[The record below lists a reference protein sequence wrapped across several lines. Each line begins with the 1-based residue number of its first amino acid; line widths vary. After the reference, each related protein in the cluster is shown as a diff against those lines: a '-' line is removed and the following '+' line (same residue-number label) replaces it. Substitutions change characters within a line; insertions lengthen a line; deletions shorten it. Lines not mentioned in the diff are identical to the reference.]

1 MAFGGL
7 ESKPQFTHLPRTFGN
22 RKGENV
28 PEICEVVV
36 IGAGPYGL
44 SIAAHLAGRNI
55 PHRIFG
61 KAMETWATQMPKGML
76 LKSDGFATS
85 LYDPGRTFTFER
97 YCRDRNIPYAD
108 LGIPPRLEDFVD
120 YGRAFQRRL
129 VPHLEEAMIE
139 SLEHDGSCYRLRFE
153 TGAHCTA
160 RAVVVA
166 AGISHFAV
174 MPKALSN
181 LPRGLVT
188 HTSEHNNLAA
198 FKGRKVAVIGG
209 GASAVDVVGLLH
221 EAGSDAHLIVRG
233 SKIFFHDKMQLPRP
247 LYDRLRSPSSK
258 IGPGWRSLLFARLPH
273 LFRHLPET
281 TRLRIVRTNHVP
293 APGYFM
299 RDRVIGR
306 VTVHFGLEAVQAK
319 PNAGGILLMLANNAG
334 VKRELQADHVI
345 CGTGYRPELGR
356 LPFLDHSLVS
366 RIKAAQGTPI
376 LSANFESSMP
386 GLYFVGAIAMDAFGP
401 VLRFACGAEIA
412 APRLAR
418 HLSRRYKRLRRHKHP
433 TPSSMTPPGRP
444 VQTMAQSAEASGGNR
459 S

>member
-1 MAFGGL
+1 VKAL
-7 ESKPQFTHLPRTFGN
+7 IETLLPKRKIYPSVKDVTESS
-22 RKGENV
+22 
-28 PEICEVVV
+28 EIVV

-44 SIAAHLAGRNI
+44 SIAAHLAARNM

-97 YCRDRNIPYAD
+97 YCRERNIPYAN
-108 LGIPPRLEDFVD
+108 LGMPPRLEDFVD

-129 VPHLEEAMIE
+129 VPHLEEMLVK
-139 SLEHDGSCYRLRFE
+139 SLEHDGSRYLLKFE

-174 MPKALSN
+174 LPKAFSD
-181 LPRGLVT
+181 LPKRLVT
-188 HTSEHNNLAA
+188 HTSEHNDLGAL
-198 FKGRKVAVIGG
+198 KGRKVAVVGA
-209 GASAVDVVGLLH
+209 GASAADVAGLLH
-221 EAGSDAHLIVRG
+221 EAGAEAHLIARG
-233 SKIFFHDKMQLPRP
+233 SLIPFNSKMRLPRS
-247 LYDRLRSPSSK
+247 LYDRLRHPSSK
-258 IGPGWRSLLFARLPH
+258 IGPGWRSLLCSKLPH
-273 LFRHLPET
+273 LFRRLPEA
-281 TRLRIVRTNHVP
+281 TRLHISRTQLGP

-306 VTVHFGLEAVQAK
+306 VTVHLGLEAVQAE
-319 PNAGGILLMLANNAG
+319 PNADGVLLTLVNNGGDR
-334 VKRELQADHVI
+334 REFQADHVI
-345 CGTGYRPELGR
+345 CGTGYRPELAR
-356 LPFLDHSLVS
+356 LPFLDDTLLS
-366 RIKAAQGTPI
+366 RIKAIQGTPI

-386 GLYFVGAIAMDAFGP
+386 GLYFVGAIAMNTFGP

-412 APRLAR
+412 APHVAR
-418 HLSRRYKRLRRHKHP
+418 HLSRRHRRVTASTIIASGP
-433 TPSSMTPPGRP
+433 PAQAMT
-444 VQTMAQSAEASGGNR
+444 QSAASGSDR